1 MLTISIPGQPPMT
14 LRHLVLDVNGTL
26 SARGELID
34 GVEGRLA
41 RIAHLL
47 DLHVASADTFGTAE
61 ALATSV
67 GASFERVADGDEKGR
82 LVLRLGADGVAA
94 IGNGRNDAAMFRAA
108 RLSIAVIGPEG
119 AAGAALAAAD
129 VVCLDIRG
137 ALDLLLDD
145 RVLLATL
152 RP

>member
-1 MLTISIPGQPPMT
+1 MRVIAVPGQPPAV

-34 GVEGRLA
+34 GVAERLA
-41 RIAHLL
+41 RLAEHLE
-47 DLHVASADTFGTAE
+47 LHVASADTFGTAE
-61 ALATSV
+61 ALTASV
-67 GASFERVADGDEKGR
+67 GAALVRVTDGGEKER
-82 LVLRLGADGVAA
+82 LVRGLGADAVVAV
-94 IGNGRNDAAMFRAA
+94 GNGRNDAAMFRAA

-119 AAGAALAAAD
+119 AAVAAVQASD
-129 VVCLDIRG
+129 VVRRDIAE

-145 RVLLATL
+145 RALLATL